1 MHQRSAEYPAEVLI
15 ASSDEWMARS
25 IETILDPN
33 QVTVVQ
39 ALNGRQALSIARL
52 HQPDAILIQS
62 RLPDM
67 DPLELCRTL
76 RADPTLDPHTPIIV
90 ASVTPST
97 RRERVEALRAGAWDY
112 CEISPDTE
120 ELLLRLDTYVRAKAA
135 SDQLRHA
142 SLLDHLTGLYNLQ
155 GLTRRLEE
163 AASEARRYRRPLA
176 CLAISH
182 DTAADAAS
190 PDLVKRTERVAKMVS
205 ETCRASDAI
214 GRLRNNKFVVIAV
227 ETAPEGAQRLA
238 ERMIKAADQV
248 RTELGVGHSELD
260 VRVGFFAVPD
270 FTSAAIRPTEMIARA
285 TAALQQ
291 QRSTGP
297 QPIVSFGARDA

>member
-1 MHQRSAEYPAEVLI
+1 MHQRSADYPAEVLI

-33 QVTVVQ
+33 EVTVIQ

-67 DPLELCRTL
+67 DSLELCRTL

-90 ASVTPST
+90 ASVAPSS

-112 CEISPDTE
+112 CEITPDTE
-120 ELLLRLDTYVRAKAA
+120 ELLLRLDKYVRAKAA
-135 SDQLRHA
+135 TDQLRNA

-176 CLAISH
+176 CLAIAH
-182 DTAADAAS
+182 DVSSDTS
-190 PDLVKRTERVAKMVS
+190 VHDLLKRTERLAKMVS
-205 ETCRASDAI
+205 ETCRASDAV
-214 GRLRNNKFVVIAV
+214 GRLRTNKFVVIAV

-238 ERMIKAADQV
+238 ERMMAAADTV
-248 RTELGVGHSELD
+248 RTELGVAHSELD
-260 VRVGFFAVPD
+260 IRVGFFAVPD

-285 TAALQQ
+285 TAAVQQ
-291 QRSTGP
+291 SLPAAPT
-297 QPIVSFGARDA
+297 PIVTFSARDA